1 MQGAWAGGLRER
13 TEVIRKSSQTGSVR
27 DDGSSLR
34 YSGPLWAEVVE
45 THSALSRMGNALV
58 RDGKAQG
65 SRAPAVTQSPH
76 LFALFS

>member
-34 YSGPLWAEVVE
+34 YSGPLWAEV
-45 THSALSRMGNALV
+45 ALSRTGNALV

-76 LFALFS
+76 LLALFS